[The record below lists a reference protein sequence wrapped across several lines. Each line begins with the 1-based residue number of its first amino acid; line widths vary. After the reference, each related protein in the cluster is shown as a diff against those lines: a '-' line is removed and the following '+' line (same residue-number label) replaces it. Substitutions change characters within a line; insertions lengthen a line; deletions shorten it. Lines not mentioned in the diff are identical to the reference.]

1 MTREEFGFR
10 AQALYPFPLDRG
22 PPAAYLWSL
31 VHNQASMPLSSSSKP
46 PFADLP
52 PAPKAAIK
60 PFSDT
65 RHGVTRT
72 DDYAWLRADNWQQ
85 MFKDTS
91 ILDPEIRTHLEAENA
106 YMDAAMAD
114 TAALQKQLF
123 AEMKGRIKE
132 DDSSVPMKDGPFA
145 YGSAFVTGGEQPRYF
160 RIPRDGDPK
169 DESLRV
175 VLLDGDKEAADKA
188 YFRLAGLD
196 HSNDH
201 KLGLWGYDDK
211 GSEYYTL
218 RIRDLESGQDLSDV
232 LDNTAG
238 GGVWAPDGKSF
249 FYTLQDENHRP
260 SKVFHHILGTPQA
273 QDRLVYE
280 EQDPG
285 FFMGVGGSLL
295 DDFIYIDIHDH
306 ETSEYR
312 LLSTRDLTAEPVL
325 VAEREEGIEYSMTE
339 GGDVFFILTN
349 ADDAKDFKIVEAPVT
364 APGRE
369 HWKDVVPHT
378 PGRLI
383 LSHMAYARHLV
394 WLERREGLPVIM
406 IRDRVSGEEHAIDFA
421 EEAYSLGLQG
431 AAEYDTDT
439 IRFSYSSMTTPSQ
452 LYDYNMATRERV
464 LLKTQEVPSGH
475 NAQDYITRRVFA
487 RSHDGVEVPVT
498 LLYGKDT
505 VLDGSAPC
513 LLYGYGAYGVTIP
526 AGFNTSCLSLVD
538 RGFVYA
544 IAHIRG
550 GKDKGFSWY
559 EDGKMEKKVNT
570 FKDFIAAAD
579 HLVAEG
585 FTAYDK
591 IIAEGGSAGG
601 MLMGAVANMAP
612 EKFAGII
619 AAVPFVDVLNTML
632 DDTLPLT
639 PPEWPEWGNPI
650 ESEEE
655 YRWIA
660 AYSPYDNVGKKR
672 YPPILALSGLTDPR
686 VTYWEPTK
694 WVAKLREKAPDA
706 GPYLLKTNMAAGHG
720 GKSGRFQRLEEVAF
734 EYAFA
739 VKMAGKM

>member
-1 MTREEFGFR
+1 LSIFNNLPT
-10 AQALYPFPLDRG
+10 
-22 PPAAYLWSL
+22 PPTVAK
-31 VHNQASMPLSSSSKP
+31 KP
-46 PFADLP
+46 M
-52 PAPKAAIK
+52 
-60 PFSDT
+60 SDT
-65 RHGVTRT
+65 RHGITRT

-91 ILDPEIRTHLEAENA
+91 ILDAEIRGYLEAENA
-106 YMDAAMAD
+106 HMDAAMAD
-114 TAALQKQLF
+114 TKALQKTLF
-123 AEMKGRIKE
+123 DEMKGRIKE
-132 DDSSVPMKDGPFA
+132 DDSSIPMKDGPFA

-169 DESLRV
+169 DEALRDL
-175 VLLDGDKEAADKA
+175 LLDGDKEAEGKD
-188 YFRLAGLD
+188 YFRLSGIDHTTD
-196 HSNDH
+196 HSF
-201 KLGLWGYDDK
+201 GIWGYDDK
-211 GSEYYTL
+211 GSEYFTL
-218 RIRDLESGQDLSDV
+218 RIRDLATKQDLGDV
-232 LDNTAG
+232 LENTAG

-260 SKVFHHILGTPQA
+260 SKVFHHIVGTPQA
-273 QDRLVYE
+273 DDRLVYE
-280 EQDPG
+280 ETDPG

-295 DDFIYIDIHDH
+295 DDYIYIDIHDH

-312 LLSTRDLTAEPVL
+312 LLSTKDLTAEPQL
-325 VAEREEGIEYSMTE
+325 VAEREEGIEYAMTE
-339 GGDVFFILTN
+339 GGDVFYILTN
-349 ADDAKDFKIVEAPVT
+349 AGGAKDFKIVEAPVS
-364 APGRE
+364 APGKAN
-369 HWKDVVPHT
+369 WKEVVAHE

-383 LSHMAYARHLV
+383 LSHMAFARHLV

-406 IRDRVSGEEHAIDFA
+406 IRDRKTGEEHSIAFA
-421 EEAYSLGLQG
+421 EEAYSLGLSG
-431 AAEYDTDT
+431 SAEYDTDV

-452 LYDYNMATRERV
+452 LFDYNMATRERT

-475 NAQDYITRRVFA
+475 NPDDYVTRRVFA
-487 RSHDGVEVPVT
+487 KAHDGVDVPVT
-498 LLYGKDT
+498 LLYRRDT
-505 VLDGSAPC
+505 KLDGSAPC
-513 LLYGYGAYGVTIP
+513 LLYGYGAYGITIP
-526 AGFNTSCLSLVD
+526 AGFNTNCLSLAD

-559 EDGKMEKKVNT
+559 EDGKMEKKANT

-579 HLVAEG
+579 HLVTEKY
-585 FTAYDK
+585 TSYDN

-601 MLMGAVANMAP
+601 MLMGAIANMAP

-650 ESEEE
+650 ESAEQ
-655 YRWIA
+655 YNWIA
-660 AYSPYDNVGKKR
+660 AYSPYDNVGAKA

-694 WVAKLREKAPDA
+694 WIAKLREHAPDA
-706 GPYLLKTNMAAGHG
+706 GPFLLKTNMAAGHG
-720 GKSGRFQRLEEVAF
+720 GKSGRFQRLEEIAF

-739 VKMAGKM
+739 IKVAGKM

>member
-1 MTREEFGFR
+1 MSVFKN
-10 AQALYPFPLDRG
+10 L
-22 PPAAYLWSL
+22 PAAP
-31 VHNQASMPLSSSSKP
+31 AAAKKP
-46 PFADLP
+46 V
-52 PAPKAAIK
+52 
-60 PFSDT
+60 SDT
-65 RHGVTRT
+65 RHGIVRT
-72 DDYAWLRADNWQQ
+72 DDYAWLRADNWQA

-91 ILDPEIRTHLEAENA
+91 ILDPDIRSYLEAENA

-114 TAALQKQLF
+114 TKALQGQLF

-132 DDSSVPMKDGPFA
+132 DDSSIPMKDGPFA

-160 RIPRDGDPK
+160 RIPRDGNPK
-169 DESLRV
+169 DEALREL
-175 VLLDGDKEAADKA
+175 LLDGDKEATGKD
-188 YFRLAGLD
+188 YFRLSGID
-196 HSNDH
+196 HTTDH
-201 KLGLWGYDDK
+201 TFGIWGYDDK

-218 RIRDLESGQDLSDV
+218 RIRDLASKQDLDDV
-232 LDNTAG
+232 LENTAG

-260 SKVFHHILGTPQA
+260 SKVFHHIVGEPQSS
-273 QDRLVYE
+273 DRLVYE
-280 EQDPG
+280 ETDPG

-295 DDFIYIDIHDH
+295 DDFIFIDIHDH

-312 LLSTRDLTAEPVL
+312 LLSTKDLTAEPQL
-325 VAEREEGIEYSMTE
+325 VAEREEGVEYSMTE
-339 GGDVFFILTN
+339 GGDVFYILTN
-349 ADDAKDFKIVEAPVT
+349 ADGAKDFKIVEAPVS
-364 APGRE
+364 APGKAN
-369 HWKDVVPHT
+369 WKDLVPHE

-383 LSHMAYARHLV
+383 LNHMAFARHLV

-406 IRDRVSGEEHAIDFA
+406 IRDRKSGEEHSIAFA

-431 AAEYDTDT
+431 AAEYETDI

-452 LYDYNMATRERV
+452 LFDYNMATRERT

-475 NAQDYITRRVFA
+475 MPEDYVTRRVFA
-487 RSHDGVEVPVT
+487 EAHDGEKVPVT
-498 LLYGKDT
+498 LLYRKDT
-505 VLDGSAPC
+505 KLDGSAPC
-513 LLYGYGAYGVTIP
+513 LLYGYGAYGITIP
-526 AGFNTSCLSLVD
+526 AGFNTNCLSLAD

-570 FKDFIAAAD
+570 FKDFISAAD
-579 HLVAEG
+579 HLVRQG
-585 FTAYDK
+585 FTAYDR

-660 AYSPYDNVGKKR
+660 AYSPYDNVDKKP
-672 YPPILALSGLTDPR
+672 YPPIIALSGLTDPR

-694 WVAKLREKAPDA
+694 WIARLRDTAPDA
-706 GPYLLKTNMAAGHG
+706 GPFLLKTNMAAGHG
-720 GKSGRFQRLEEVAF
+720 GKSGRFQRLEEIAF
-734 EYAFA
+734 EYAYA
-739 VKMAGKM
+739 IKVAGKV